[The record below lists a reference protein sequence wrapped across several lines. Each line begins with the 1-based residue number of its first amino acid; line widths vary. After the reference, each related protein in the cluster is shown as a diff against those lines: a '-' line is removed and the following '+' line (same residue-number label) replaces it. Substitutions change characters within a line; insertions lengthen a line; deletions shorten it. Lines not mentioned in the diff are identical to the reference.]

1 MKDAIN
7 KCAGDNS
14 IKMDVN
20 QVDFDTFSQLSVSV
34 LGWGMF
40 SFGNIRAEK
49 LRFLGPNKV

>member
-1 MKDAIN
+1 VKDAIN